1 MVVSGEFGQ
10 TPEVNAAAGHDHGPQ
25 VFSVELGGSGIQ
37 GGRAYGSSDAVGGE
51 PPDNQVSM
59 EDLTAT
65 ISDRLGIDPDKE
77 HHTSTKRPV

>member
-1 MVVSGEFGQ
+1 LVVVSGEFGR

-25 VFSVELGGSGIQ
+25 VF
-37 GGRAYGSSDAVGGE
+37 
-51 PPDNQVSM
+51 SM